1 MFYYTV
7 VLLCRR
13 NRLNCLRL
21 SWNNKDGLGDKHHK
35 TPDFFG
41 SLLCV
46 AVFIKV
52 CN

>member
-21 SWNNKDGLGDKHHK
+21 SWNNKYGLGDKHHK
-35 TPDFFG
+35 TPEFFWVAIMCR
-41 SLLCV
+41 CV
-46 AVFIKV
+46 Y
-52 CN
+52 